1 MVPGLARV
9 AVAHVVGHELD
20 VIDDLGDL
28 VHFGVAHEIVA
39 GADRDR
45 DDAVRPERVAQ
56 RLQQGRVI
64 FPVARVGVDAGHV
77 VAGVLPVDVDAVQ
90 PVFLNIGEAG
100 GGEGAAAR
108 VGQRHG
114 GEAARAPAADREH
127 DADRRVPAAE
137 LLDAADVGELV
148 RVKQAVLD
156 EAEGEVDVRE
166 LQNVVL
172 RNVRQGRVRDVTDRI
187 VFHKARFLSGFVVG
201 FIIANGMPEVNV
213 L

>member
-1 MVPGLARV
+1 M
-9 AVAHVVGHELD
+9 
-20 VIDDLGDL
+20 
-28 VHFGVAHEIVA
+28 
-39 GADRDR
+39 
-45 DDAVRPERVAQ
+45 
-56 RLQQGRVI
+56 
-64 FPVARVGVDAGHV
+64 
-77 VAGVLPVDVDAVQ
+77 
-90 PVFLNIGEAG
+90 FLNIGEAG

-108 VGQRHG
+108 VGRRHG

-148 RVKQAVLD
+148 RVEQAVLD
-156 EAEGEVDVRE
+156 EAEGKVDVRE

-187 VFHKARFLSGFVVG
+187 VFHKHGSFPVFIVG